1 MAPESLSNPFFI
13 LAATGRARFKAAA
26 DLRIIAA
33 ALNETRGVAGTFG
46 GAAGGTGIILVSPSA
61 SAGAFDLASGF
72 EGVVGAGGGGWVGGV
87 GRVSGLGP
95 SGLAFAT
102 VGVSAFA
109 TTTGVGIGV
118 GTGAEGGGGGGAG
131 LGAGFEKNGVAERS
145 GGSGGRGNFGL
156 GFSAGCAT
164 TGGADG
170 SGGVDGSGVGVDGV
184 GVGARAWAGTVS
196 MVGGGGGGSRLGLG
210 DFGFGEAEGLGGR
223 GRGGGG
229 LGDLDVGSADRDDG
243 VVHFHGAEGHG
254 EPGVVLV
261 GEAAVA
267 GADFGVGLALGELA
281 VDMGEVQQDVG
292 VVGVHVAEAVEGGG
306 GFFPVVALLVAQR
319 DGHEVEGGGDMHVG
333 GGLADHSRLAFGEL
347 GGVGVAQ
354 AAHDFAQELRD
365 AQVLHFG
372 GGEVAAEVA
381 VEGLGFADG
390 LLHAARGVALAQADV
405 VGGEQQDE
413 QGGGGE
419 DEQDAVEVQVG
430 VVQPGL
436 DAFNR
441 GVGGVAQV
449 LDFGLQ
455 PVDFFGHLGALLGGV
470 GGFGRVLRAGGGGEK
485 QCGQNEKDALHRP
498 HCIIFPA

>member
-13 LAATGRARFKAAA
+13 LAATGRARFNAAA

-33 ALNETRGVAGTFG
+33 ALNETRGIAGTFG

-61 SAGAFDLASGF
+61 AAGAFDLASGF
-72 EGVVGAGGGGWVGGV
+72 EGAGGGGGGGGRVGRV
-87 GRVSGLGP
+87 GRVSSLGP

-109 TTTGVGIGV
+109 TTTGVG
-118 GTGAEGGGGGGAG
+118 TGEGGGGVGAG
-131 LGAGFEKNGVAERS
+131 FGAGFEKNGVAERS

-156 GFSAGCAT
+156 GFSAGGAT
-164 TGGADG
+164 T
-170 SGGVDGSGVGVDGV
+170 GGVDGSGVGVD

-196 MVGGGGGGSRLGLG
+196 MVGGGGGGRLGLG

-306 GFFPVVALLVAQR
+306 GFFPVVVLLVAQR

-333 GGLADHSRLAFGEL
+333 GGLADHSGLAFGEL